1 MTWWT
6 AAAPWIASAL
16 GAGAQAYNTARTT
29 NKQNQ
34 AAVEGYLRQKEFE
47 DQARQRFK
55 KQLDELQ
62 QSTPDDERR
71 TLSSQIRQQLRTK
84 QALALSGIQPTG
96 GSQAVRMYAGEA
108 EPVAVD
114 YGDFIGNTMA
124 SIDAPLYQRQGEAY
138 DRADVGNVI
147 NTMRRHSAAEDM
159 LTRLRIAGIRPNPG
173 LNMLAAALS
182 AYGTSGAGM
191 FNPTATSGGSVT
203 GLPNLGGMSA
213 QNFYGDPSQVGLPTQ
228 TMMNPWL
235 MGQSGTGVGSIL
247 KYPGMFRMP
256 GRGP

>member
-1 MTWWT
+1 MDPITL
-6 AAAPWIASAL
+6 AFLSAL
-16 GAGAQAYNTARTT
+16 GSAWVSNLNANRTAR
-29 NKQNQ
+29 KQNE
-34 AAVEGYLRQKEFE
+34 AAMAGLMRQKEFE
-47 DQARQRFK
+47 DQARQRFN
-55 KQLDELQ
+55 KQLQDLE
-62 QSTPDDERR
+62 QSTPDEERK
-71 TLSSQIRQQLRTK
+71 TLASQIRQQLRNR

-96 GSQAVRMYAGEA
+96 GSDAVTMYAGEA

-124 SIDAPLYQRQGEAY
+124 AVDAPLYQRQGESF
-138 DRADVGNVI
+138 DRADVGNLI
-147 NTMRRHSAAEDM
+147 RTMGRHSSTEDY
-159 LTRLRIAGIRPNPG
+159 LTRLKIAGIRPNPW
-173 LNMLAAALS
+173 LNMLAAGLG

-191 FNPTATSGGSVT
+191 FNPTATSGSTVT

-213 QNFYGDPSQVGLPTQ
+213 SGFYRDPSQLGLPTQ

-235 MGQSGTGVGSIL
+235 MGQSGTGVGGIL